1 MCWQRIVNK
10 IEAGNTL
17 SKATWGFS
25 LLPGIP
31 ECKTFTKDRIVHPSV
46 LQHLGLVQ
54 LEQHQLWIM
63 ATNSTIILQWQNSTR
78 ILSKLTHEQQ
88 LGFHKMWIGHNSSS
102 WCDTAL
108 NLVLQSS
115 RRFYWWWKIENT
127 SFLPLHIHETS
138 QEPLHCLSYLPSCDI
153 NLSHRWLQDHKHIP
167 LMVLEKVSVESP
179 WR

>member
-1 MCWQRIVNK
+1 
-10 IEAGNTL
+10 
-17 SKATWGFS
+17 
-25 LLPGIP
+25 
-31 ECKTFTKDRIVHPSV
+31 VHPSV

-63 ATNSTIILQWQNSTR
+63 ATNSTIILQWQNLTR

-127 SFLPLHIHETS
+127 SFLYTYMKHRKSHCTVSLTFPVVTS
-138 QEPLHCLSYLPSCDI
+138 TFLTDDCKTTNTFHC
-153 NLSHRWLQDHKHIP
+153 
-167 LMVLEKVSVESP
+167 LEKVSVESP